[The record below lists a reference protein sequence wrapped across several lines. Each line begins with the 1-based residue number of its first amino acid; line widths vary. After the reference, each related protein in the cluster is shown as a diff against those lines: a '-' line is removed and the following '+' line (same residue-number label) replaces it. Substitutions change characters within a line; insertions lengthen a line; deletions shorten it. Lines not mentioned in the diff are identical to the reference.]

1 MKIETEFKVTPIK
14 GISPIIIDYC
24 NYKITILMYKG
35 ATIKFFRLYENRWY
49 KVKDVSYDYFQ
60 IDECITWAKNAIDNN
75 SAWFEESL
83 SKQIR
88 LKNRD

>member
-1 MKIETEFKVTPIK
+1 MKIETEFKVTPVK

-35 ATIKFFRLYENRWY
+35 VTIKFFRLHEDRWY
-49 KVKDVSYDYFQ
+49 KVKETSYSYFRLN
-60 IDECITWAKNAIDNN
+60 ECIAWAKSAIDNN

-83 SKQIR
+83 IKQIR
-88 LKNRD
+88 SK